1 MRNDRRKDR
10 TRNISGRHNES
21 GSIKNALYI
30 TGTILA
36 LGVIAFFITVMIY
49 NNSLEK
55 VYTDLEGE
63 KIGEVTDT
71 TNNEIEEASTNLGR
85 TIEEMENEVQSTSV
99 ENEEE
104 TVANVE
110 TKKEEKE
117 AEPKKEETKKVSE
130 TKEDK
135 SKENKDEKAVVNETQ
150 NQETKEETKQEEL
163 KFAYPVDG
171 EIMKEYA
178 KDNLVYSE
186 TLKEWVTH
194 DGVDIK
200 ADKTT
205 VVKASEKGKVTAIKN
220 DPRYGTTVIIEHSG
234 GFETRYANL
243 LTAEFVNVGEEVSK
257 GQTIGT
263 VGNTGAFEVLDDSHL
278 HFEILKNEEYQDPML
293 YIG

>member
-1 MRNDRRKDR
+1 MRTDRRKDR
-10 TRNISGRHNES
+10 RRDISGGNNEG

-36 LGVIAFFITVMIY
+36 LGVIAFFITVMVY

-55 VYTDLEGE
+55 VYTDLESQKLAE
-63 KIGEVTDT
+63 RTDDET
-71 TNNEIEEASTNLGR
+71 GSNETEETSTNLGK
-85 TIEEMENEVQSTSV
+85 TIEEMENVVQSTSV

-104 TVANVE
+104 TTANVE
-110 TKKEEKE
+110 TKKD
-117 AEPKKEETKKVSE
+117 TKNEV
-130 TKEDK
+130 KEDK
-135 SKENKDEKAVVNETQ
+135 TNKTTVETQ
-150 NQETKEETKQEEL
+150 NQDKKVEVKQEEP
-163 KFAYPVDG
+163 KFSYPVDG

-194 DGVDIK
+194 LGIDIK

-220 DPRYGTTVIIEHSG
+220 DPRYGTTVIIEHAN

-243 LTAEFVNVGEEVSK
+243 LTAEFVNVGEEVTK

-278 HFEILKNEEYQDPML
+278 HFEILKDEEYQDPML
-293 YIG
+293 YIE

>member
-1 MRNDRRKDR
+1 MRTDRRKDR
-10 TRNISGRHNES
+10 RRDISGGNNEG

-36 LGVIAFFITVMIY
+36 LGVIAFFITVMVY

-55 VYTDLEGE
+55 VYTDLESQKLAE
-63 KIGEVTDT
+63 RTDDET
-71 TNNEIEEASTNLGR
+71 GSNETEETSTNLGK
-85 TIEEMENEVQSTSV
+85 TIEEMENVVQSTSV

-104 TVANVE
+104 TTANVE
-110 TKKEEKE
+110 TKKD
-117 AEPKKEETKKVSE
+117 TKNEV
-130 TKEDK
+130 KEDK
-135 SKENKDEKAVVNETQ
+135 TNKTTVETQ
-150 NQETKEETKQEEL
+150 NQDKEVEVKQEEP
-163 KFAYPVDG
+163 KFSYPVDG

-194 DGVDIK
+194 LGIDIK

-220 DPRYGTTVIIEHSG
+220 DPRYGTTVIIEHAN

-243 LTAEFVNVGEEVSK
+243 LTAEFVNVGEEVTK

-278 HFEILKNEEYQDPML
+278 HFEILKDEEYQDPML
-293 YIG
+293 YIE